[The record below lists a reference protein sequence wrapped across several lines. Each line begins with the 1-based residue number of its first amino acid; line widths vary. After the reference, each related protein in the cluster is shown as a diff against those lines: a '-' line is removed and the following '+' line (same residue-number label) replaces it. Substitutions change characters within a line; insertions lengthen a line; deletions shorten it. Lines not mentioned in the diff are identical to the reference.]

1 MAVEPLRPGGLLDG
15 RYRLD
20 RRIGAGGMSVV
31 WRAQD
36 EVLDRPVAVKVLAGP
51 AAADPG
57 FRARVRAE
65 ARSAARLVHPHV
77 VTVYDYAEV
86 SLPVR
91 PAGGDDPADDGP
103 VLMSVSVLPFVV
115 LELVDGASLETRLA
129 AGPLPWPEA
138 VRLTAQIAAALA
150 AAHAKGLVHRD
161 VTAGNVLLT
170 ADGAKVIDFGI
181 SAMIGAPDPEPV
193 SNALLGTPGYLA
205 PERLDGSP
213 VAPSSDIYSLGI
225 LLDAMLTGH
234 LPDEHHPVE
243 PAPIPGLPPE
253 LDALRQRC
261 QSTDPEARPAAS
273 EIAKTLSK
281 LGSGEPAA
289 HQPAQPQP
297 ENKGKGKITLPLTTR
312 RLPDPPPS
320 APTPSPA
327 SGTAVRHRRL
337 AVVAIAAVV
346 VLGGAGALIA
356 ALSGGNAPARFLGQA
371 PPTPSTAP
379 STAVSPSNSPSR
391 TPSAAALPVA
401 PGQCRVNW
409 VVNDWGTGFTAQVM
423 VNGGRPLNGW
433 TVVFVFPGNQQVQQG
448 WNGQF
453 SQHGDTVTIRPA
465 SYNTNVANGQ
475 LTLGFNGSY
484 TTANQRPTT
493 FTLNGTPCSVG

>member
-1 MAVEPLRPGGLLDG
+1 MAVDPLRPGGLLDG

-31 WRAQD
+31 WRAVD

-51 AAADPG
+51 AAADPE

-86 SLPVR
+86 SVPVR
-91 PAGGDDPADDGP
+91 PAGDASDGP

-115 LELVDGASLETRLA
+115 LELVDGATLESRLA

-181 SAMIGAPDPEPV
+181 SAMTGSPDPEPV

-213 VAPSSDIYSLGI
+213 VAPPSDIYSLGV

-253 LDALRQRC
+253 VDDLRRRC
-261 QSTDPEARPAAS
+261 QETDPEARPAAS
-273 EIAKTLSK
+273 EIAEKLSK
-281 LGSGEPAA
+281 TGRESKDHQVVGSP
-289 HQPAQPQP
+289 PPR
-297 ENKGKGKITLPLTTR
+297 KGKITLPLTTR
-312 RLPDPPPS
+312 RLPDPPP
-320 APTPSPA
+320 APAAAPA
-327 SGTAVRHRRL
+327 AGPAVRHRRL
-337 AVVAIAAVV
+337 AVVAIAVVV
-346 VLGGAGALIA
+346 VLGAAGALIA
-356 ALSGGNAPARFLGQA
+356 ALSGANAPGHFLGQA
-371 PPTPSTAP
+371 SPTPSATPSTAASP
-379 STAVSPSNSPSR
+379 STSPVGSPSG
-391 TPSAAALPVA
+391 SAAVLPVA

-409 VVNDWGTGFTAQVM
+409 VVNDWGTGFTAQVV

-433 TVVFVFPGNQQVQQG
+433 TVVFVFPGDQRVQQG

-453 SQHGDTVTIRPA
+453 SQRGDTVTIHPA

-475 LTLGFNGSY
+475 LALGFNGSY
-484 TTANQRPTT
+484 TTDNQRPTT